1 MMEEVTNHRFVCDF
15 CEEDVDEVKR
25 IALDVG
31 YDRVLAEALYA
42 CSECSDRK
50 ELERKLYG
58 K

>member
-1 MMEEVTNHRFVCDF
+1 MKEVSDQRLECDF
-15 CEEDVDEVKR
+15 CGKNTDEVKR

-50 ELERKLYG
+50 ELERKSYD

>member
-1 MMEEVTNHRFVCDF
+1 MKEVSEQRLECDF
-15 CEEDVDEVKR
+15 CGKNTDEVKR

-50 ELERKLYG
+50 ELERKSYD

>member
-1 MMEEVTNHRFVCDF
+1 MEEVTNHRFVCDF
-15 CEEDVDEVKR
+15 CAEGVDEVKR

-31 YDRVLAEALYA
+31 YDRVLSKALYA

-50 ELERKLYG
+50 ELERTTNG

>member
-1 MMEEVTNHRFVCDF
+1 MKEVNERRFVCDF

-50 ELERKLYG
+50 ELERNTNG